1 VPPTGTKRKA
11 LGSSA
16 ASSPVAPKGARTT
29 EEGKEYAHEER
40 ADVDMGQDEVDTSGM
55 DLETALKFYYG
66 VLLVDDRAAGVLGR
80 QPD

>member
-1 VPPTGTKRKA
+1 
-11 LGSSA
+11 
-16 ASSPVAPKGARTT
+16 
-29 EEGKEYAHEER
+29 
-40 ADVDMGQDEVDTSGM
+40 MGQDEVDTSGM